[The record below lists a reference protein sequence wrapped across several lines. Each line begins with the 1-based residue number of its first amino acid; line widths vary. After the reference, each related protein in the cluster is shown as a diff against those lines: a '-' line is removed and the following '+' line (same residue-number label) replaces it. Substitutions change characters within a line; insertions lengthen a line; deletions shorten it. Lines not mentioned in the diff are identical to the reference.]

1 MLLVLCGK
9 MIKHAFKGTATSARF
24 VLVTGLLNP
33 KSLVFKV
40 KHIVTVG
47 EPLGCALA
55 NRCLAARWANGERLT
70 NRAHKFETI
79 PSEDAKE
86 SCRHVVWR
94 PCSSSA
100 FWFFDYGHFDSENIY
115 REGG

>member
-1 MLLVLCGK
+1 MKSDEKWPVLIVRLLDVAGSLWENDQTCVQRHSDICKICFG
-9 MIKHAFKGTATSARF
+9 HWTSESKLF
-24 VLVTGLLNP
+24 
-33 KSLVFKV
+33 VFKV

-100 FWFFDYGHFDSENIY
+100 VL
-115 REGG
+115 